1 MVSTNGAVAAAAP
14 SVSAAIENRSGG
26 VPRVASAP
34 GVVPDGLTPSSMR
47 LLVSTRDSV
56 YVEPSLTCGR
66 RRDASS
72 SAMSCFLSETSVV
85 MPARWRAS
93 RRPSSPASVMASTK
107 GASALGVDIVRL
119 AKGEERRSRG
129 DVPGGP
135 AVEATGAATTVLACF
150 GFGTV
155 ALAGSS
161 TSTTASGTSSSADP

>member
-1 MVSTNGAVAAAAP
+1 MVSASGAVDAAAP

-107 GASALGVDIVRL
+107 GASALGVVIALPV
-119 AKGEERRSRG
+119 KGEERRSRG
-129 DVPGGP
+129 DVPGTDPGG
-135 AVEATGAATTVLACF
+135 AADAATTGTA
-150 GFGTV
+150 GFG
-155 ALAGSS
+155 L
-161 TSTTASGTSSSADP
+161 